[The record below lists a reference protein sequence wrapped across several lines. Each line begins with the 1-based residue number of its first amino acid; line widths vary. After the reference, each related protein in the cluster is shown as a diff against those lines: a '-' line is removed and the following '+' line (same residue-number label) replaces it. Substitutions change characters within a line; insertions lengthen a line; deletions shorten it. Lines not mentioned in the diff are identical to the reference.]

1 MNFKHIPNKKLIEVS
16 KQTKDKKYL
25 SVTGLTGK
33 VSEKAILEWRKKVG
47 EETANKIMTESSNRG
62 TSIHNFCEHYLQN
75 ESIMI
80 PEQNIPEYYTFKAMK
95 PELNKINNIWGLEI
109 PLWSDEYKLKGRA
122 DCIAEYNGVLS
133 MIDFKTSKKVK
144 KKEWIKPYFLQA
156 TAYIEMV
163 KEHTNQQIEQIVLIF
178 GITNY
183 NITKVEISKP
193 EHYLLELNRLNTQ
206 FNSSELSH

>member
-1 MNFKHIPNKKLIEVS
+1 
-16 KQTKDKKYL
+16 
-25 SVTGLTGK
+25 
-33 VSEKAILEWRKKVG
+33 
-47 EETANKIMTESSNRG
+47 
-62 TSIHNFCEHYLQN
+62 
-75 ESIMI
+75 
-80 PEQNIPEYYTFKAMK
+80 MK

-109 PLWSDEYKLKGRA
+109 PLWSDEYKLKGRP

-163 KEHTNQQIEQIVLIF
+163 KEHTNHQIEQIVLIF